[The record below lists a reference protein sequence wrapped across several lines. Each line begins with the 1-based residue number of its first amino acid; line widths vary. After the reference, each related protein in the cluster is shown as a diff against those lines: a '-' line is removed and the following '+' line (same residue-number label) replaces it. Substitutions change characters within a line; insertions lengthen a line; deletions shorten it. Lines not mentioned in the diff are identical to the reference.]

1 MSRPNGAATAR
12 PASSSATSFERA
24 GPPAAPLDAA
34 RRGVVARRTN
44 RPHHH
49 AGVGVGDF
57 VRDHR
62 VVARLHVH
70 GDVGTAS
77 ARRAH
82 ARYRVGEVDDADGH
96 HDATV
101 EGSGRVRPAVGP
113 AGWHVRH
120 EGIDGTDAVLG
131 TRCSSSATR
140 VAADGVE
147 VLVQPDVHDPRRRRA
162 THGGPPFDCPRVRR
176 GARTGGGVAQL
187 AAMGRYRCR

>member
-147 VLVQPDVHDPRRRRA
+147 VSKCWCNQMFTTRDVDVPLTA
-162 THGGPPFDCPRVRR
+162 GPHTIVLEYDEALGQAEVSLSW
-176 GARTGGGVAQL
+176 Q
-187 AAMGRYRCR
+187 